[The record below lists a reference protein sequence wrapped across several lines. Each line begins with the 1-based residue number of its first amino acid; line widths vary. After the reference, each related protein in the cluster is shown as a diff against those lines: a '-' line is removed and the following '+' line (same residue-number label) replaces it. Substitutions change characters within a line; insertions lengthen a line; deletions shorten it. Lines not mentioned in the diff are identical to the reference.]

1 MDSEFESIRGMLGK
15 LPEKAAPAGFTDK
28 LMVEVRQIERRRIYR
43 RLVLAMVLRSVVI
56 VGVLLSVL
64 LPAVSSVGWGE
75 AAWHTIEALAQA
87 GKWVGGHVYFL
98 LPLVVLFAARRMFA
112 IK

>member
-1 MDSEFESIRGMLGK
+1 MDSEFESIRGILGK
-15 LPEKAAPAGFTDK
+15 MPEKDAPAGFTDK

-56 VGVLLSVL
+56 VGVLLSIL
-64 LPAVSSVGWGE
+64 LPVVASVGWGG
-75 AAWHTIEALAQA
+75 AGWHTVGAIAQA
-87 GKWVGGHVYFL
+87 GKWVVAHVYFL
-98 LPLVVLFAARRMFA
+98 LPLLVLFLAGRVFA